1 MRSPGVIYR
10 RYRQLRKKI
19 LYDKLAYARNQ
30 LHCNCYYGK
39 AVTYADEFN
48 VEKTLLICDYNMAL
62 IEGRLEVC
70 TNPIVCNAF
79 ANIWTKD
86 RVVAEVDKEL
96 SDHETKRKLY
106 PELTVLEWALDKDLN
121 DAVKNPGFIGTI
133 IIKCIEFLE
142 SILKSK

>member
-19 LYDKLAYARNQ
+19 LYDKLAYARNR

-39 AVTYADEFN
+39 VVIYTDEFN
-48 VEKTLLICDYNMAL
+48 VEKTLLLCKYNMAL
-62 IEGRLEVC
+62 TEDRIDVC

-79 ANIWTKD
+79 ANMWTKD
-86 RVVAEVDKEL
+86 KIIVEVDKEL
-96 SDHETKRKLY
+96 SDHEIKRKLY

-133 IIKCIEFLE
+133 IIRCIEFLE
-142 SILKSK
+142 SILKNK